1 MTTLDKNSIGEPDS
15 IFSLL
20 PTQLREILEK
30 QGISKP
36 TSIQQATYAP
46 IMQGL
51 DIIAQSRTGSGK
63 TLAFGL
69 PAFARLEKP
78 KASKARIL
86 VLTPTRELTQQ
97 VANVFEE
104 NFKPLGYKTL
114 AITGGSSYRF
124 QISTLNRGVDAIV
137 ATPGRLNDLLQQKAV
152 DLTAIEVLVLD
163 EMDEMLDFGFAED
176 ILKIRDS
183 IGKKTQ
189 TLLFSATF
197 PPKVTRMAKQMV
209 NQPHEIKIASTDT
222 TTGHIEH
229 EFIEV
234 KAGRNLDALLGLLL
248 YYSPEHAI
256 IFCKTREETKNI
268 YNVLL
273 ERGVAVGV
281 LNGEMTQ
288 NDRSATMERF
298 KNKQTKILVATDVA
312 ARGIDVS
319 GLSHVINFSV
329 PKNIEAYTHRSG
341 RTGRAGATGKSWSLV
356 AYNERREYQFICSK
370 VKINPTRLEIPN
382 PKKIVTQFIKNK
394 LFQIES
400 NANQS
405 QPLISESVNQ
415 FIESLE
421 IDGLKSALSHI
432 LKAEISHQ
440 IGKTLQ
446 VDDISP
452 SFKTEFGMN
461 VEQKFGGGS
470 SSASSGHGGGR
481 GGYSSNRGGR
491 GGSGGGSSY
500 QGRNNDNR
508 PYQKR
513 GPASGSSSS
522 GSSSSSQERSYS
534 PANSAKKRSYSS
546 KSYS

>member
-1 MTTLDKNSIGEPDS
+1 MTNLETTSTEPVEATAAADT

-20 PTQLREILEK
+20 PAQLRESLEK
-30 QGISKP
+30 QGITKP
-36 TSIQQATYAP
+36 TPIQQAAYAP
-46 IMQGL
+46 IVQGK

-78 KASKARIL
+78 KSSKPRFL

-97 VANVFEE
+97 VSEVFEA
-104 NFKPLGYKTL
+104 NFKPLGYKIL

-124 QISTLNRGVDAIV
+124 QISSINRGIDVIV
-137 ATPGRLNDLLQQKAV
+137 ATPGRLNDLLQQKVV
-152 DLTAIEVLVLD
+152 DLSAVEILVLD

-176 ILKIRDS
+176 IIKIRDA
-183 IGKKTQ
+183 IGKKCQ

-209 NQPHEIKIASTDT
+209 SQPHEIKIASSDT
-222 TTGHIEH
+222 TTGQIEH
-229 EFIEV
+229 EYIEV
-234 KAGRNLDALLGLLL
+234 KIGRNLDALLALLL

-256 IFCKTREETKNI
+256 IFCKTREETKHI

-281 LNGEMTQ
+281 LNGEMSQ
-288 NDRSATMERF
+288 NDRSQTMDRF
-298 KNKQTKILVATDVA
+298 KNKLTKILVATDVA

-319 GLSHVINFSV
+319 GLSHVINYSV

-341 RTGRAGATGKSWSLV
+341 RTGRAGATGKSWSIV

-370 VKINPTRLEIPN
+370 VKINPIRLEIPN

-394 LFQIES
+394 FFQIES
-400 NANQS
+400 QS
-405 QPLISESVNQ
+405 TQCAPLISDSVTH
-415 FIESLE
+415 FVDSLDME
-421 IDGLKSALSHI
+421 GLKSSLNQI

-446 VDDISP
+446 IDDISP
-452 SFKTEFGMN
+452 AFKTEFGMN
-461 VEQKFGGGS
+461 AEQKFG
-470 SSASSGHGGGR
+470 SGAPSGNGGGGR
-481 GGYSSNRGGR
+481 GGYSSNRGGGYQGR
-491 GGSGGGSSY
+491 GGGDRSSGGQRRGGGASFGGGSST
-500 QGRNNDNR
+500 G
-508 PYQKR
+508 
-513 GPASGSSSS
+513 GG
-522 GSSSSSQERSYS
+522 YS
-534 PANSAKKRSYSS
+534 APSAGKKRSYSS

>member
-1 MTTLDKNSIGEPDS
+1 MTISDTDLVNEPDS

-20 PTQLREILEK
+20 PAQLRESLQK

-36 TSIQQATYAP
+36 TSIQQAAYAP
-46 IMQGL
+46 IMQGKDL
-51 DIIAQSRTGSGK
+51 IAQSRTGSGK

-69 PAFARLEKP
+69 PAFARLDKP
-78 KASKARIL
+78 KAAKPRLL

-97 VANVFEE
+97 VADVFEV
-104 NFKPLGYKTL
+104 NFKPLGYKIL

-124 QISTLNRGVDAIV
+124 QISSLNRGVDAIV
-137 ATPGRLNDLLQQKAV
+137 ATPGRLNDLLQQKV
-152 DLTAIEVLVLD
+152 LDLTAVEILVLD
-163 EMDEMLDFGFAED
+163 EMDEMLDFGFADD
-176 ILKIRDS
+176 ILKIRDC
-183 IGKKTQ
+183 IGKKAQ

-197 PPKVTRMAKQMV
+197 PPKVTRMSKQMV
-209 NQPHEIKIASTDT
+209 SQPHEIKIASTDT
-222 TTGHIEH
+222 TTGSIEH

-234 KAGRNLDALLGLLL
+234 KMGRNLDALLGLLL

-312 ARGIDVS
+312 ARGIDVT
-319 GLSHVINFSV
+319 GLSHVINYSV

-370 VKINPTRLEIPN
+370 VKINPVRLEIPN
-382 PKKIVTQFIKNK
+382 PKKIVNQFIKNK
-394 LFQIES
+394 LFQIETNVAQCS
-400 NANQS
+400 
-405 QPLISESVNQ
+405 PLISDSVTQ
-415 FIESLE
+415 FVDALDME
-421 IDGLKSALSHI
+421 GLKSSLAHI

-452 SFKTEFGMN
+452 AFKTEFGAN
-461 VEQKFGGGS
+461 VEQKFAGS
-470 SSASSGHGGGR
+470 PSGNGGGGR
-481 GGYSSNRGGR
+481 GGYSSNRGG
-491 GGSGGGSSY
+491 GGGY
-500 QGRNNDNR
+500 QGRGGDNR
-508 PYQKR
+508 SQQRR
-513 GPASGSSSS
+513 GPGSSSGAAS
-522 GSSSSSQERSYS
+522 GASQERSYS
-534 PANSAKKRSYSS
+534 PANSTKKRGYSS

>member
-1 MTTLDKNSIGEPDS
+1 MTSLDTSSFSEPDS

-20 PTQLREILEK
+20 PAQLKDSLEK

-36 TSIQQATYAP
+36 TPIQQAAYAP
-46 IMQGL
+46 ILQGK

-69 PAFARLEKP
+69 PAFARLDKP
-78 KASKARIL
+78 KPGKPRFL

-97 VANVFEE
+97 VADVFEA
-104 NFKPLGYKTL
+104 NFKPLGYKIL

-124 QISTLNRGVDAIV
+124 QISNLNRGVDVVV
-137 ATPGRLNDLLQQKAV
+137 ATPGRLNDLLQQKAL
-152 DLTAIEVLVLD
+152 DLTAVEILVLD

-176 ILKIRDS
+176 ILRIRDC
-183 IGKKTQ
+183 IGKKVQ

-209 NQPHEIKIASTDT
+209 TQPHEIKIANTDT
-222 TTGHIEH
+222 TTGSIEH

-234 KAGRNLDALLGLLL
+234 KMGRNLDALLGLLL

-288 NDRSATMERF
+288 NDRSATMDRF

-312 ARGIDVS
+312 ARGIDVT
-319 GLSHVINFSV
+319 GLSHVINYSV

-394 LFQIES
+394 LFQID
-400 NANQS
+400 ANSTQAS
-405 QPLISESVNQ
+405 SLISDSVNH
-415 FIESLE
+415 FVESLDM
-421 IDGLKSALSHI
+421 DGLKNSLSNI
-432 LKAEISHQ
+432 LKSEISHQ

-446 VDDISP
+446 IDDISP
-452 SFKTEFGMN
+452 AFKTEFGAN
-461 VEQKFGGGS
+461 LEPKFGGGA
-470 SSASSGHGGGR
+470 ASGGGGGR
-481 GGYSSNRGGR
+481 GGYSSNRGSGGYQGR
-491 GGSGGGSSY
+491 GGHGRGGDNRGGGQPKRNGSGNKGGYSS
-500 QGRNNDNR
+500 
-508 PYQKR
+508 
-513 GPASGSSSS
+513 
-522 GSSSSSQERSYS
+522 RSYS
-534 PANSAKKRSYSS
+534 
-546 KSYS
+546 

>member
-1 MTTLDKNSIGEPDS
+1 MTNLDASSPVISDT

-20 PTQLREILEK
+20 PEQLRANLEK

-36 TSIQQATYAP
+36 TSIQQAAYAP

-78 KASKARIL
+78 KAGKPRFI

-97 VANVFEE
+97 VADVFEA
-104 NFKPLGYKTL
+104 NFKPLGFKIL

-124 QISTLNRGVDAIV
+124 QISSINRGIDVIV
-137 ATPGRLNDLLQQKAV
+137 ATPGRLNDLLQQKVV
-152 DLTAIEVLVLD
+152 DLSEIEILVLD
-163 EMDEMLDFGFAED
+163 EMDEMLDFGFSED
-176 ILKIRDS
+176 ILKIRGCM
-183 IGKKTQ
+183 GKKVQ

-197 PPKVTRMAKQMV
+197 PPKVNRMAKQMV
-209 NQPHEIKIASTDT
+209 SNPHEIKIASTDT

-229 EFIEV
+229 QFLEV
-234 KAGRNLDALLGLLL
+234 KIGRNLDALLGLLL

-268 YNVLL
+268 HSVLV

-281 LNGEMTQ
+281 LNGEMSQ

-319 GLSHVINFSV
+319 GLSHVINFSI

-341 RTGRAGATGKSWSLV
+341 RTGRAGLTGKSWSLV

-382 PKKIVTQFIKNK
+382 PKLIVNQFIKNK
-394 LFQIES
+394 FFQIES
-400 NANQS
+400 SSVKCPN
-405 QPLISESVNQ
+405 LISDGVDQ
-415 FIESLE
+415 YIEALDL
-421 IDGLKSALSHI
+421 DGLKTALAGV
-432 LKAEISHQ
+432 LKADISHQ
-440 IGKTLQ
+440 IGKSLQ
-446 VDDISP
+446 MDDISP
-452 SFKTEFGMN
+452 AFKTEFGSN

-470 SSASSGHGGGR
+470 GSASGSSRPPYRGGNSYGGGR
-481 GGYSSNRGGR
+481 GDSQ
-491 GGSGGGSSY
+491 GGGQRY
-500 QGRNNDNR
+500 GQG
-508 PYQKR
+508 QKR
-513 GPASGSSSS
+513 GGYSGGNSSSDR
-522 GSSSSSQERSYS
+522 GGAPSS
-534 PANSAKKRSYSS
+534 ANSTKKRSYSS
-546 KSYS
+546 KSYT